1 MAGIPV
7 NPATD
12 APRALSVRANAFP
25 IAVGFG
31 LGLGATVIT
40 AALSQ
45 AQGRLF
51 LAVLLSGVGFAYLGS
66 AVADGRPSALAVQA
80 VSITVFLVIAYLGV
94 QLHSG
99 AFARGRLPRPRHV
112 GLRAP

>member
-12 APRALSVRANAFP
+12 APRALSVRAHAFP

-31 LGLGATVIT
+31 LGP
-40 AALSQ
+40 Q

-51 LAVLLSGVGFAYLGS
+51 LAVLLSGVGFAYLGF